1 MKNTLLILIFFLT
14 VSFAFAQPGG
24 KRLEDRKEKI
34 EALKIAFL
42 TRELNLTSEEAKSFW
57 PVYNKFE
64 EEMHTLRENRRKER
78 GDMKADIENMTDK
91 EAEQFVNSE
100 IAFRQ
105 NELDIIKKYHPQFKQ
120 VLPVKKVALLIR
132 AEEDFKRELLRRMQ
146 DRQGGAPGRGK

>member
-1 MKNTLLILIFFLT
+1 MKNSLLILIFFLSCT
-14 VSFAFAQPGG
+14 IAFAQPGG
-24 KRLEDRKEKI
+24 KRFEERREKI

-42 TRELNLTSEEAKSFW
+42 TKELNLTSEEAKGFW

-78 GDMKADIENMTDK
+78 GEMKADIESMTDK

-132 AEEDFKRELLRRMQ
+132 AEEDFKRELLRRIQ
-146 DRQGGAPGRGK
+146 DRQDGPPGRGK

>member
-1 MKNTLLILIFFLT
+1 MKNILISLIFLIIGS
-14 VSFAFAQPGG
+14 VAIAQPGG
-24 KRLEDRKEKI
+24 KRFEDRREKI

-42 TRELNLTSEEAKSFW
+42 TKELNLTSEEAKGFW

-64 EEMHTLRENRRKER
+64 EEMHTLRETRRKER
-78 GDMKADIENMTDK
+78 GEMKADIESMTDK

-105 NELDIIKKYHPQFKQ
+105 SELDIIKKYHPQFKQ

-132 AEEDFKRELLRRMQ
+132 AEEDFKRELLRRIQ
-146 DRQGGAPGRGK
+146 ERDGPPGRGK